1 MAKLALAAHPL
12 RDSEARD
19 DTPLDLLAGFASSF
33 ARLPFEGISGVLDLV
48 NEGCV
53 VHASGNITIPFGGA
67 GTAELALGRVL

>member
-1 MAKLALAAHPL
+1 LKGC
-12 RDSEARD
+12 D
-19 DTPLDLLAGFASSF
+19 DASLDLLAGFASSF
-33 ARLPFEGISGVLDLV
+33 ARLPFEGISGLLDLV